1 MPNAKIGVGKAI
13 QAGWIEIDKSTGSEP
28 RVLRKVSAK
37 LYLILH
43 RYCVMREAR
52 FYCCFM

>member
-28 RVLRKVSAK
+28 RVLRKVSTK